1 MNPLFTD
8 MYQIKMTYAEWK
20 ANRHNESSVF
30 EMYFRK
36 SPFKG
41 KYAIFAGHD
50 HVIEFLK
57 AFKFKQEHIDFL
69 KAVIPQAE

>member
-20 ANRHNESSVF
+20 ANRHNEASVF

-36 SPFKG
+36 CPFKG
-41 KYAIFAGHD
+41 KYAIFGGHD

-57 AFKFKQEHIDFL
+57 TFKFKKEHIDFL
-69 KAVIPQAE
+69 RNVIP